1 MIALHTVASALETW
15 QTNYGRICCEL
26 YAPPKCRAF
35 IAICCNMRTTH
46 TTGLPYG
53 MSNVTNPDFLRTAE
67 LLYSLYPG
75 IHKLRIKRRGRS
87 KMSVT
92 IRVISGTSLQRTK
105 VCKGYSLASALG
117 NLLQCIKRDRDLHDR
132 LAHPERCPP
141 DKPGQSRS

>member
-1 MIALHTVASALETW
+1 METW
-15 QTNYGRICCEL
+15 RTYTAEML
-26 YAPPKCRAF
+26 LWVSPPKCRAF
-35 IAICCNMRTTH
+35 IAKCCIMLTH
-46 TTGLPYG
+46 NNNGLPYG

-105 VCKGYSLASALG
+105 ACKGDSLASALG

-132 LAHPERCPP
+132 LAHPERF
-141 DKPGQSRS
+141 S

>member
-1 MIALHTVASALETW
+1 MTALHKVVSVWETW
-15 QTNYGRICCEL
+15 RTYTAEVLCNVG
-26 YAPPKCRAF
+26 PPKCRAF
-35 IAICCNMRTTH
+35 IAKCCYMPTLHN

-92 IRVISGTSLQRTK
+92 IRVISGTPLHRTK
-105 VCKGYSLASALG
+105 VCKGDSLASALG

-132 LAHPERCPP
+132 LAHPERF
-141 DKPGQSRS
+141 S

>member
-1 MIALHTVASALETW
+1 METW
-15 QTNYGRICCEL
+15 QTYTAEML
-26 YAPPKCRAF
+26 LWVSPPKCRAF
-35 IAICCNMRTTH
+35 IAKCCIMLTH
-46 TTGLPYG
+46 NNNGLPYG

-105 VCKGYSLASALG
+105 VCKGDSLASALG

-132 LAHPERCPP
+132 LAHPERF
-141 DKPGQSRS
+141 S

>member
-1 MIALHTVASALETW
+1 MTALHKVESALETRR
-15 QTNYGRICCEL
+15 TYTAEMLCL
-26 YAPPKCRAF
+26 VSPPKCRAF
-35 IAICCNMRTTH
+35 IAICCYMLTKHNTH
-46 TTGLPYG
+46 NTSGLPYG

-92 IRVISGTSLQRTK
+92 IRVISGTPLHRTK
-105 VCKGYSLASALG
+105 VCKGDSLASALG

-132 LAHPERCPP
+132 LAHPERF
-141 DKPGQSRS
+141 S

>member
-1 MIALHTVASALETW
+1 MVALLSAGLSSLILCIM
-15 QTNYGRICCEL
+15 QPAHN
-26 YAPPKCRAF
+26 
-35 IAICCNMRTTH
+35 TH
-46 TTGLPYG
+46 NTSGLPYG

-92 IRVISGTSLQRTK
+92 IRVISGTPLQRTK
-105 VCKGYSLASALG
+105 VCKGDSLASALG

-132 LAHPERCPP
+132 LAHPERF
-141 DKPGQSRS
+141 S

>member
-1 MIALHTVASALETW
+1 METW
-15 QTNYGRICCEL
+15 QTYTAEML
-26 YAPPKCRAF
+26 LWVSPPKCRAF
-35 IAICCNMRTTH
+35 IAKCCIMLTH
-46 TTGLPYG
+46 NNNGLPYG

-132 LAHPERCPP
+132 LAHPERF
-141 DKPGQSRS
+141 S